1 MGGYELDSLA
11 LFVHIIS
18 NVVSGQSFMLVQV
31 KNSHNTFDAQLCRF
45 VMLLYHAVEQRKNNQ
60 QAPYRCHPYLEVAFL
75 SFFLIFRRT
84 FINDERSFAIIR
96 EYDDR
101 DGNAIPPRASVRV
114 LCCSDVGLPHLL
126 HADRVQQSL
135 QRHVHHLGDDLQQS
149 PLLER

>member
-1 MGGYELDSLA
+1 MHRSDVDALA

-45 VMLLYHAVEQRKNNQ
+45 VMLLYHAVEQRKNQ
-60 QAPYRCHPYLEVAFL
+60 QQDPYRCHPYLEVAFL

-96 EYDDR
+96 EYEDR
-101 DGNAIPPRASVRV
+101 DGSAIPPRATVPV
-114 LCCSDVGLPHLL
+114 VHTFDVGVP
-126 HADRVQQSL
+126 
-135 QRHVHHLGDDLQQS
+135 
-149 PLLER
+149 